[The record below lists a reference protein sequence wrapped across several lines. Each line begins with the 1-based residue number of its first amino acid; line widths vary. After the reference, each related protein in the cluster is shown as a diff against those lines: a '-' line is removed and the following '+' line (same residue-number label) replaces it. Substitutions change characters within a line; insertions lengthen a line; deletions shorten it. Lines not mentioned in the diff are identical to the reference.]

1 MKAALAVACL
11 IILARANLLR
21 QTQAASSE
29 SCESGQ
35 LFKVRSVIA
44 RGTSSDPA
52 AFFYSSGMAI
62 DADGSF
68 RAYHPKQELGLDS
81 LNHAGHRG
89 NWWALVTDNL
99 KKNGRPVV
107 QGPSD
112 PAPGYYVSTT
122 SLYDS
127 RNPNPRD
134 PRRYV
139 DASNIPF
146 VVLPPEGFRHARLGD
161 FATVANLQ
169 NGQVSP
175 AIVAD
180 ESAPGLKF
188 GEGSIALADAL
199 GIDSNARNGGKER
212 GVAYVVYPGS
222 GNGEPRS
229 LAEITQHSQTLF
241 ESWGG
246 MKRLKV
252 CLSAHGGG
260 KELKQLAD

>member
-1 MKAALAVACL
+1 MKAAMAVAILL
-11 IILARANLLR
+11 ILTQANL
-21 QTQAASSE
+21 QGQMHAGSNN
-29 SCESGQ
+29 SCESSQ
-35 LFKVRSVIA
+35 LFKVHSVIA
-44 RGTSSDPA
+44 WGTPSEPP

-62 DADGSF
+62 DADGAS

-81 LNHAGHRG
+81 LNHAGHPG

-99 KKNGRPVV
+99 EKNGRPVV

-127 RNPNPRD
+127 RNQNPRD
-134 PRRYV
+134 PHRYV

-146 VVLPPEGFRHARLGD
+146 VVLPPEGFQHARLGD

-169 NGQVSP
+169 NGRVSA

-188 GEGSIALADAL
+188 GEGSIALAEAL
-199 GIDSNARNGGKER
+199 GIESSPRNGGKDR
-212 GVAYVVYPGS
+212 GVAYVIYPGS

-229 LAEITQHSQTLF
+229 LEEITDHSQKLF

-246 MKRLKV
+246 IKKLKL
-252 CLSAHGGG
+252 CLSAHSGAKGS
-260 KELKQLAD
+260 ERESH